1 MMVWLALALAYA
13 GLTALALGMKR
24 HHQSL
29 LGAKPSD
36 ARLRAFRVTG
46 WALIALMLLCCLRLW
61 PLGLALSLAF
71 GLATLAGLPLIFLLP
86 YRPRLAA
93 RLALALPLAAGV
105 GVWVV

>member
-1 MMVWLALALAYA
+1 MLWLALALAYA

-29 LGAKPSD
+29 LGAKPVPR
-36 ARLRAFRVTG
+36 RLNTFRVVGCTLLG
-46 WALIALMLLCCLRLW
+46 LMVLCCLSLW

-93 RLALALPLAAGV
+93 RLAVALPLAAGI